1 MQPLPAVAVDEFTT
15 VTGTISPP
23 TGFSLLS
30 GSVSLEGGHWVR
42 ADASGSY
49 SITVP
54 KNQDVSLT
62 FGTNI
67 RSAVQGAE
75 DLAASWNRGV
85 VKFSAATVLD
95 FQSPAPLP
103 LNISVVDG
111 QDRLVTTALL
121 TGNAYQS
128 PRDPYTDSSG
138 QTWTGTQ
145 KFGSEDAYAFS
156 ETGVFK
162 VWLYPTQSYP
172 GLSYNDKARSSL
184 GKSPSF
190 DMLAAKT
197 LKLCLPINMP
207 SSGRLPEG
215 CFVEEKSL
223 ASQTG
228 TLQFQKAGS
237 QVVIVSSGIEAGQFI
252 LFEDNKEVERFSLSD
267 TVSSVVIEKRL
278 TGSIS
283 IRRADAAVQSDL
295 TIEAT
300 RGLLWF
306 QNVNLGI
313 IDPSRIE
320 GFQAVN
326 LNLLAT
332 GYEKL
337 PVRNWRLR
345 DSDVTKF
352 ICTGIYGPGSSL
364 SDKIMARKRAKAA
377 CEYAQIQNPSSEVSF
392 WFQTKETQAPSY
404 VNKVLVTV
412 KGLEKSV
419 EEGLG

>member
-1 MQPLPAVAVDEFTT
+1 
-15 VTGTISPP
+15 
-23 TGFSLLS
+23 
-30 GSVSLEGGHWVR
+30 
-42 ADASGSY
+42 
-49 SITVP
+49 
-54 KNQDVSLT
+54 
-62 FGTNI
+62 
-67 RSAVQGAE
+67 
-75 DLAASWNRGV
+75 
-85 VKFSAATVLD
+85 
-95 FQSPAPLP
+95 
-103 LNISVVDG
+103 
-111 QDRLVTTALL
+111 
-121 TGNAYQS
+121 
-128 PRDPYTDSSG
+128 
-138 QTWTGTQ
+138 
-145 KFGSEDAYAFS
+145 
-156 ETGVFK
+156 
-162 VWLYPTQSYP
+162 
-172 GLSYNDKARSSL
+172 
-184 GKSPSF
+184 
-190 DMLAAKT
+190 MLAAKT

-215 CFVEEKSL
+215 CFDEKKSL

-237 QVVIVSSGIEAGQFI
+237 QLVIVSSGFEAGQFI
-252 LFEDNKEVERFSLSD
+252 LFEDNKEVDRFSLSE

-300 RGLLWF
+300 RGLLWY
-306 QNVNLGI
+306 QNFNLGI
-313 IDPSRIE
+313 IDPLRIE
-320 GFQAVN
+320 GTQGVN
-326 LNLLAT
+326 LNLLAL

-337 PVRNWRLR
+337 SAFNWRLR

>member
-1 MQPLPAVAVDEFTT
+1 
-15 VTGTISPP
+15 
-23 TGFSLLS
+23 
-30 GSVSLEGGHWVR
+30 
-42 ADASGSY
+42 
-49 SITVP
+49 
-54 KNQDVSLT
+54 
-62 FGTNI
+62 
-67 RSAVQGAE
+67 
-75 DLAASWNRGV
+75 
-85 VKFSAATVLD
+85 
-95 FQSPAPLP
+95 
-103 LNISVVDG
+103 
-111 QDRLVTTALL
+111 
-121 TGNAYQS
+121 
-128 PRDPYTDSSG
+128 
-138 QTWTGTQ
+138 
-145 KFGSEDAYAFS
+145 
-156 ETGVFK
+156 
-162 VWLYPTQSYP
+162 
-172 GLSYNDKARSSL
+172 
-184 GKSPSF
+184 
-190 DMLAAKT
+190 MLAAKT

-215 CFVEEKSL
+215 CFGEKKSL

-237 QVVIVSSGIEAGQFI
+237 QVVIVSSGIKAGQFI
-252 LFEDNKEVERFSLSD
+252 LFEDNKEVDRFFLSD

-300 RGLLWF
+300 RGLLWY
-306 QNVNLGI
+306 QNFNLGI
-313 IDPSRIE
+313 IDPLRIE
-320 GFQAVN
+320 GTQGVY
-326 LNLLAT
+326 LNLLAL
-332 GYEKL
+332 GYERL
-337 PVRNWRLR
+337 SAFNWRLR

-377 CEYAQIQNPSSEVSF
+377 CEYAQTQNPSGEVSF